1 MSSLD
6 GLGLETA
13 RPPESSRD
21 MGKKK
26 LGAKTTDRRRTFFCG
41 LQGHASVGGRNGQ
54 PVKMPHIRYLLFC
67 EKERATLT
75 LAPFIPL
82 CPDVKGALI
91 KDGDAFAATLEEQK
105 RPAFFLIQGR
115 MLQKMHLLVLLL
127 FSSRK
132 ENRVKAD
139 AEEEARQQ

>member
-1 MSSLD
+1 M
-6 GLGLETA
+6 
-13 RPPESSRD
+13 
-21 MGKKK
+21 
-26 LGAKTTDRRRTFFCG
+26 
-41 LQGHASVGGRNGQ
+41 
-54 PVKMPHIRYLLFC
+54 YC

-75 LAPFIPL
+75 LSAFIPL
-82 CPDVKGALI
+82 CPDVKGVLI

-105 RPAFFLIQGR
+105 IRPAFFLIQGR
-115 MLQKMHLLVLLL
+115 PLQKVHLLVLLL